1 MIGNGVTDRG
11 SVLVLTVGL
20 VPIVAALVSVG
31 TDISVLLA
39 HRRALAAELDSA
51 VLAAAQSA
59 DLDRLYTGNG
69 FESLPLDCSRA
80 RRVVE
85 SRMASRSSDQRVT
98 VVQLSSFSCREGRVA
113 ASATATVQLPFAHH
127 FGVNPQASVAAE
139 AAAQSPFRSH

>member
-1 MIGNGVTDRG
+1 MRRLRCNDRG

-20 VPIVAALVSVG
+20 VPIAAGLVSVG

-59 DLDRLYTGNG
+59 DLDRLYTGQG
-69 FESLPLDCSRA
+69 IDSLPLDCGRA

-85 SRMASRSSDQRVT
+85 SRLASESSDERIN
-98 VVQLSSFSCREGRVA
+98 VVRLSSFSCRGGRVA
-113 ASATATVQLPFAHH
+113 ASATATVRLPFAHH
-127 FGVNPQASVAAE
+127 FGVNPQANVAAE
-139 AAAQSPFRSH
+139 AAARSPFRG